1 MKRSIARLD
10 RPRRATAAALLA
22 ALIAACASAP
32 APSPV
37 APAAD
42 YATPTVEIT
51 RQRIA
56 IPVNAAARSISIA
69 NPHGEIRVRMGAPG
83 EVGIVA
89 AVQRIGVDGVAPTIA
104 HAAKGDSISVE
115 VQHPL
120 GPPPVDPASGRAD
133 HARGRAD
140 LAVFVPPGL
149 ALDLQT
155 LDGRIQVRRAGG
167 DVSARSIGGIVD
179 VSAAGALRLR
189 SERARVVARQESGSW
204 TGESRIE
211 SGSGAILVALPAF
224 GDIDVAVDA
233 GGTLSVDPGLPIA
246 VQVGTDGRSRAQA
259 RFGAGG
265 QRLLVASDSGS
276 VHLVPVLRLEPR
288 AR

>member
-1 MKRSIARLD
+1 M
-10 RPRRATAAALLA
+10 P
-22 ALIAACASAP
+22 P
-32 APSPV
+32 AV
-37 APAAD
+37 D
-42 YATPTVEIT
+42 ATPPVEIT
-51 RQRIA
+51 RQRLA
-56 IPVNAAARSISIA
+56 IPVDATVRVLSIA

-83 EVGIVA
+83 EIGIVA

-104 HAAKGDSISVE
+104 HAAKGDGISVE

-120 GPPPVDPASGRAD
+120 GPPPVDPASGLAD
-133 HARGRAD
+133 HGRGRID

-189 SERARVVARQESGSW
+189 SERARVVARQESGRWS
-204 TGESRIE
+204 GESRIE

-224 GDIDVAVDA
+224 GDIDVDVDA

-246 VQVGTDGRSRAQA
+246 VEVGADGRSRARA

-265 QRLLVASDSGS
+265 QRLQVASDSGS